1 MRKYVVYGINSCLAS
16 RFHIN
21 VCEFIEMFCVGME
34 FDHIVKTRAKNG
46 KVKHYLVNVGKP
58 QLQQED
64 NKFKEAP
71 SVGM

>member
-1 MRKYVVYGINSCLAS
+1 MNS
-16 RFHIN
+16 I
-21 VCEFIEMFCVGME
+21 IEMFCAGME

-46 KVKHYLVNVGKP
+46 KVKHYLVNVGKH